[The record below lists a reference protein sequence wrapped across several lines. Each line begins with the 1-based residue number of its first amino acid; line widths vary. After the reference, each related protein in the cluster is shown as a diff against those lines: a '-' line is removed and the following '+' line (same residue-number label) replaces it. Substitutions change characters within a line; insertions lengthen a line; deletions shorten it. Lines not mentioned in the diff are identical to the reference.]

1 MTDTAQTQE
10 APSWT
15 NPQKEKQERA
25 RSGIEF
31 PYNSL
36 DDAVTVVKA
45 VQRLGGNQCRLDSL
59 AAELGHDTTNSGG
72 FRQKVSAA
80 KCFGLSSGSQGMVTL
95 TALGGRIVDSAQEK
109 AAKVEAFLTV
119 PLYKAIYEEFKN
131 GALPP
136 PSGLEA
142 KMVALGVPEKQ
153 KDKARQAFHRSAREA
168 GFFAYGPGKLVY
180 PALGSQSAKKEEDT
194 PDTDPNKNKNGA
206 GNNGGDGHHPLIDGL
221 IRALPKQGDSWGLDA
236 RRKWLQAAAMN
247 FDYVYTAS
255 DADGRSI
262 KVTVEIEKTS
272 AN

>member
-1 MTDTAQTQE
+1 MIDQAATQE

-15 NPQKEKQERA
+15 PKEKQERT

-36 DDAVTVVKA
+36 DDAVTVVRA
-45 VQRLGGNQCRLDSL
+45 VQKLGGNQCRLDSL

-80 KCFGLSSGSQGMVTL
+80 KCFGLSTGAQGMVTL
-95 TALGGRIVDSAQEK
+95 TALGGKILDAEQEK
-109 AAKVEAFLTV
+109 TAKVEAFLTV

-153 KDKARQAFHRSAREA
+153 KDKARQAFQRSAKEA
-168 GFFAYGPGKLVY
+168 GFFAYGNTKLVY
-180 PALGSQSAKKEEDT
+180 PALGSQPPKKDDEIV
-194 PDTDPNKNKNGA
+194 PPVIKPK
-206 GNNGGDGHHPLIDGL
+206 NGGDDGNGNGL
-221 IRALPKQGDSWGLDA
+221 PPYVQLLVSKLPQPETMWALAGRK
-236 RRKWLQAAAMN
+236 KWLEAALKI
-247 FDYVYTAS
+247 FDLIFEE
-255 DADGRSI
+255 DPADSEEELTI
-262 KVTVEIEKTS
+262 KLGSVHQQ
-272 AN
+272 